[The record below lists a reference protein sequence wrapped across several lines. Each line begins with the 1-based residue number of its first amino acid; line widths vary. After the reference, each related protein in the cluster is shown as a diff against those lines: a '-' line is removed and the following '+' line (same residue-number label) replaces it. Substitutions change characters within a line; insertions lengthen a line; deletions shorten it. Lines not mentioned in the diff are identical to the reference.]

1 MEPIPTQS
9 DAELLASL
17 RRAQEALPGAAPET
31 IARAIALWPDQG
43 LQGAVAATAA
53 AASRLV
59 RALLTSDSWAGG
71 PMALRLRGAGPEALH
86 HLVYTAEGR
95 DIDVRIEALPA
106 GYVVT
111 GQLLGR
117 GDRGE
122 LQLAPEAADAAT
134 AMAATDEYGEFRF
147 APLAAGR
154 YRLTVHTGGLA
165 IELPPIE
172 LGPRR

>member
-1 MEPIPTQS
+1 MKPIPTQT
-9 DAELLASL
+9 DAELLATL
-17 RRAQEALPGAAPET
+17 RRAQETLPGAAPDA
-31 IARAIALWPDQG
+31 IARAIALWPAQG
-43 LQGAVAATAA
+43 LQGAAAATAA
-53 AASRLV
+53 AAWRLV
-59 RALLTSDSWAGG
+59 RAVLTSDSWAGG
-71 PMALRLRGAGPEALH
+71 PMAQALRGAGPEALH

-111 GQLLGR
+111 GQLLGPD
-117 GDRGE
+117 DRGE
-122 LQLAPEAADAAT
+122 LQLAPEAGDAT
-134 AMAATDEYGEFRF
+134 AARAVTDEFGEFRF
-147 APLAAGR
+147 APLVAGR